1 MHEGIQSP
9 GYSQVIRGDWQ
20 QEKSLPYHGAPK
32 WREHIQLPGGS
43 LPHDREGGPK
53 YFPSAGIT
61 CAAQPP
67 KWHGPQGPE
76 AKNMLTDAHRNAKM
90 ADQEPHSGQYNLWN
104 TIGEDGKVCVWVGG
118 IGPTHPEQYRN
129 GCQSH
134 QSAGL
139 LQRLGLSTQFLG
151 NRLHMLAVP
160 SLMLPQNCFWA
171 QNMADLWLMNG
182 A

>member
-1 MHEGIQSP
+1 MKASNHRDIVKLSEVTGNRRRVCLIMEHLSGGNISNYLEDHYPMTEKEARSTFHQLVSPVQHSHQS
-9 GYSQVIRGDWQ
+9 GN
-20 QEKSLPYHGAPK
+20 
-32 WREHIQLPGGS
+32 
-43 LPHDREGGPK
+43 
-53 YFPSAGIT
+53 
-61 CAAQPP
+61 
-67 KWHGPQGPE
+67 GPQGPE